1 MHRLEQE
8 LESRLQVGYNFRKP
22 GTPIFFSVQLKL
34 EARRNLSFQ
43 TASSTGE
50 TSTSSLMYTPR
61 PSDAG
66 RTMRCRAANPKMNVG
81 VLEDSWTLD
90 VQCKSTRKSLS
101 AKKLWMRR

>member
-1 MHRLEQE
+1 MWD
-8 LESRLQVGYNFRKP
+8 
-22 GTPIFFSVQLKL
+22 TIFANQGPPFYCNVQLKL
-34 EARRNLSFQ
+34 EAYRNLCFQ

-101 AKKLWMRR
+101 AKKKLWMRR

>member
-1 MHRLEQE
+1 MKR
-8 LESRLQVGYNFRKP
+8 SK
-22 GTPIFFSVQLKL
+22 
-34 EARRNLSFQ
+34 NLSLQ

-81 VLEDSWTLD
+81 VLEDSWMLD
-90 VQCKSTRKSLS
+90 VQCKSTLKSLS
-101 AKKLWMRR
+101 QKKLWMRR